1 MFSKLHIVHDF
12 RQFRLR
18 PLPTLFNAVSKRI
31 ELAQWDWAHFEALL
45 NSFHYLIRFFI
56 FAFAEMVKQSFEHFE
71 QRSGF
76 SFAIVTCPEEADHE
90 GKGL

>member
-12 RQFRLR
+12 RHFRLR

-45 NSFHYLIRFFI
+45 NSFHYLSNFLT
-56 FAFAEMVKQSFEHFE
+56 FALVEMIKLSFESYE

-76 SFAIVTCPEEADHE
+76 SFAIVTVDKKETLP
-90 GKGL
+90 LL